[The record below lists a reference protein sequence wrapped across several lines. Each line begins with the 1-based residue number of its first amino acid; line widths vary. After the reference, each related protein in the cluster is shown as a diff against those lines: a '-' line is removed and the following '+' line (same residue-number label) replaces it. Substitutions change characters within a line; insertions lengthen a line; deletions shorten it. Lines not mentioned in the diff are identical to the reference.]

1 MEKLQ
6 DRPARRIVNF
16 SESIMIPFSNTSDP
30 SWKSSYSAALFQ
42 DDKTKIPTLIARAE
56 SEIVAR
62 ARALFEA
69 PGENAPEMRAL
80 NNALQMLQVLKNCIK
95 PTERVPGS
103 SSIPPGVLDHS
114 QSSAGKS
121 VYPRA

>member
-1 MEKLQ
+1 
-6 DRPARRIVNF
+6 
-16 SESIMIPFSNTSDP
+16 MIPFSNTSDP
-30 SWKSSYSAALFQ
+30 SWKSSYTAALFQ

-95 PTERVPGS
+95 PAERVPETHPL
-103 SSIPPGVLDHS
+103 PPGVLDQP
-114 QSSAGKS
+114 QSSADKIL
-121 VYPRA
+121 YPQA